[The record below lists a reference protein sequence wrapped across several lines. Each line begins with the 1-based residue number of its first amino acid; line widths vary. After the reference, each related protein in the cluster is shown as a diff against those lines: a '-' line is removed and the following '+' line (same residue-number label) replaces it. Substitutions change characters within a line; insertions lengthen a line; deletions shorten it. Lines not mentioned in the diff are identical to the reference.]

1 MKSTSVLSV
10 TFMLV
15 FMMALSLYGRQK
27 QVQAVAASK
36 IFIGQDINTAIKVM
50 SETGEYDKLPL
61 AISPREKTQRLTG
74 WPVINGHLVAVYSTV
89 NNRILSLWLY
99 FEDKDPKT
107 RTEHTKDLIFKVSS
121 YVPETGAIQMTVP
134 HETLQKN
141 TQQSRR
147 QPIKAGLDRNE
158 ASKIMAQSG
167 IPEGLG
173 LAIVAGN
180 QSEQLTGWSVSS
192 GYLVASF
199 STINNRIV
207 SLLIVLKDND
217 PRGRRDQTKELTF
230 KVRSYLP
237 STGEMQLIVPNQAM
251 QMNHKK
257 Q

>member
-1 MKSTSVLSV
+1 M
-10 TFMLV
+10 
-15 FMMALSLYGRQK
+15 
-27 QVQAVAASK
+27 QAVSASK

-121 YVPETGAIQMTVP
+121 YVPETGEIQMTVP
-134 HETLQKN
+134 HKTLQN
-141 TQQSRR
+141 NPQQSRR

-180 QSEQLTGWSVSS
+180 KSEQLTGWPVIS
-192 GYLVASF
+192 GYLVVSF
-199 STINNRIV
+199 STVNNRIV
-207 SLLIVLKDND
+207 SLGLHLNDND
-217 PRGRRDQTKELTF
+217 PRYRSEQERELEF
-230 KVRSYLP
+230 IVNSYTP
-237 STGEMQLIVPNQAM
+237 ATGEMQLIVPNRTM

-257 Q
+257 QGR